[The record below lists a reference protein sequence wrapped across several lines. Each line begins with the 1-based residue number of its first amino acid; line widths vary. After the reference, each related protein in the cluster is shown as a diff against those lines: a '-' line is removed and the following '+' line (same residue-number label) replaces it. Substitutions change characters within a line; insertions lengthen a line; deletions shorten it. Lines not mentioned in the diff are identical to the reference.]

1 MTNTFDEYVEK
12 AVRLSL
18 AKPALPALQQ
28 LIGLLVDHDITPL
41 HLHAD
46 SIATEQ
52 PRASLTLWTHT
63 RTEIE
68 RLAAAMGCRRR
79 RGRSPTH
86 PLRGAS
92 PRDTSREGRGG
103 PPVAGLR
110 SPTEAAGEADR
121 LERSTRAPTR

>member
-1 MTNTFDEYVEK
+1 MTNTYDEYVEK
-12 AVRLSL
+12 AARLTL

-68 RLAAAMGCRRR
+68 RLAAVMGCKTVEKTG
-79 RGRSPTH
+79 RGRGE
-86 PLRGAS
+86 REFWFQ
-92 PRDTSREGRGG
+92 TSLGDVSLLVQCVSLPHHDDWQPKE
-103 PPVAGLR
+103 VCA
-110 SPTEAAGEADR
+110 
-121 LERSTRAPTR
+121 